1 MKKTSLSSLIWTILL
16 IVLLACFAIVVVV
29 SSRKADVISS
39 NINILR
45 SDSPGYQK
53 LDSCIS
59 LLYDAENNSRLFVLT
74 LDSSYNKK
82 YAYQLGAVS
91 QILHEYETQ
100 NVKSSQLSG
109 LIRKKRI
116 DSQEFIH
123 LKILVD
129 SLLAYTLQDV
139 PQKYVRQPV
148 KPEVIRNTEEIIQK
162 DSLLTATK
170 KTRKGLLKRIADAI
184 ANKESADSLIRLS
197 ESRMITQDSALVPPV
212 VINEKPDFYKP
223 YNSARHELN
232 KREKELL
239 RINEH
244 IFKSLQ
250 SALQGL
256 RIQEEKQRETDRNII
271 LEATSEKLDEFRDLS
286 FGSIAVVL
294 LLAMIIIW
302 NLIRLYKNEKTILNY
317 AELTAENTRK
327 KGVFMAQVAHE
338 IRTPLNSV
346 IGFSQLIDTQNM
358 DESLKVNVNAIKS
371 SSRILL
377 TLVNEILDFSKFES
391 GNINLLKKRI
401 SPPEL
406 LNDATSILSVLADQ
420 KTIEISTHFD
430 FKPDLALIGD
440 DFRIKQIVINLL
452 TNAVKFTPSGGKVS
466 IQAFFKNTDPK
477 NGVLTIRVKDSGV
490 GIAIE
495 NQQKIFDDFI
505 QIDMIDSSSRHLG
518 TGLGLAICK
527 RITDLYGGNISVN
540 SAPGK
545 GSEFEVTLPL
555 QVATAEAR
563 QEDEINKSDMGSAL
577 NGKKILIVDDT
588 KINLI
593 LISKIMD
600 KYQVNYDLAG
610 NGMEAF
616 GLFEQHQFDLIITDI
631 QMPEMDGIELTRQIR
646 EYPDTQKSSIPI
658 LGFTGSSSDENRV
671 HLKGIGMNDV
681 LGKPFEEKQLID
693 IISRLFN

>member
-1 MKKTSLSSLIWTILL
+1 ML
-16 IVLLACFAIVVVV
+16 IVLLACFAIVMVV

-39 NINILR
+39 NIKILR
-45 SDSPGYQK
+45 SGSPGYQK

-74 LDSSYNKK
+74 LDSAYNKK

-91 QILHEYETQ
+91 QILHEYEMQ

-116 DSQEFIH
+116 NNQEFIH

-139 PQKYVRQPV
+139 PLKYVRQQI
-148 KPEVIRNTEEIIQK
+148 KPAVSKNAEEIVQK
-162 DSLLTATK
+162 DSLVTATK

-197 ESRMITQDSALVPPV
+197 ESRMTTQDSAIVPPI
-212 VINEKPDFYKP
+212 VINERPDFYKP

-239 RINEH
+239 TINER

-256 RIQEEKQRETDRNII
+256 RLSEAKQHEIDRNII
-271 LEATSEKLDEFRDLS
+271 LEATSEKLNEFRDLS

-294 LLAMIIIW
+294 LLALIIIW

-346 IGFSQLIDTQNM
+346 IGFSQLIDTQNL

-391 GNINLLKKRI
+391 GNINLLKKKI
-401 SPPEL
+401 APSEL
-406 LNDATSILSVLADQ
+406 LNDATSIISVLANQ

-430 FKPDLALIGD
+430 FKPDLTLIGD

-466 IQAFFKNTDPK
+466 VHSFFKNTDTK
-477 NGVLTIRVKDSGV
+477 GGVLTIKVKDSGV
-490 GIAIE
+490 GIAAE
-495 NQQKIFDDFI
+495 NQEKIFDDFI

-527 RITDLYGGNISVN
+527 RITDLYGGNISVK
-540 SAPGK
+540 SAFGE

-555 QVATAEAR
+555 QVASATAM
-563 QEDEINKSDMGSAL
+563 QEDETNKSNTGTGL
-577 NGKKILIVDDT
+577 NGKNVLLVDDT

-593 LISKIMD
+593 LISRIMD

-610 NGMEAF
+610 NGLEAF
-616 GLFEQHQFDLIITDI
+616 GLFEKHQYDLIITDI

-646 EYPDTQKSSIPI
+646 EYPDAEKSRIPI
-658 LGFTGSSSDENRV
+658 LGFTGSSSDENRA
-671 HLKGIGMNDV
+671 HLKGVGMNDV
-681 LGKPFEEKQLID
+681 LGKPFEEKELID
-693 IISRLFN
+693 IVGRLLN